1 MKTFKI
7 LIMVIAISIALY
19 EQVSNEKNIYI
30 TVIAI
35 AVFMFGMMQL
45 SAKTPSKNQE
55 KEEDVEKRR

>member
-1 MKTFKI
+1 MKAIKI
-7 LIMVIAISIALY
+7 IIMILAISVALY
-19 EQVSNEKNIYI
+19 EQVSPEKNIYV

-55 KEEDVEKRR
+55 KEENDVD